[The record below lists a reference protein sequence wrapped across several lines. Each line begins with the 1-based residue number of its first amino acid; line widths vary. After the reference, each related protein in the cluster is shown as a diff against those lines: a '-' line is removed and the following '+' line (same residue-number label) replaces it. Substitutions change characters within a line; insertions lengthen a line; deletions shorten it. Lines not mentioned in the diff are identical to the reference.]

1 MVLFFGQTSDDLSL
15 AELPSGRY
23 LTNRRELPHKNVMEH
38 SSKQIAEWLM
48 WGIKGAAF
56 ASDER
61 KQPIRDILVV
71 VVDPPA
77 WLTTKGF

>member
-1 MVLFFGQTSDDLSL
+1 
-15 AELPSGRY
+15 
-23 LTNRRELPHKNVMEH
+23 MEH

-48 WGIKGAAF
+48 WGIKGAAE

-77 WLTTKGF
+77 WLTTKGFEPGN